1 MNNRESEIE
10 FQNNRINEIFD
21 ENDIDKSGKLS
32 KDTFFKVFK
41 SLMKCLGEGDNNEKE
56 IEKIAEEAIAMF
68 DINKNGLIE
77 RNEFLSLMRFLIDEK
92 GLSIDDTY

>member
-1 MNNRESEIE
+1 
-10 FQNNRINEIFD
+10 
-21 ENDIDKSGKLS
+21 
-32 KDTFFKVFK
+32 
-41 SLMKCLGEGDNNEKE
+41 MKCLGEGDNNEKE

-92 GLSIDDTY
+92 GLSIDDTYQNIYFV